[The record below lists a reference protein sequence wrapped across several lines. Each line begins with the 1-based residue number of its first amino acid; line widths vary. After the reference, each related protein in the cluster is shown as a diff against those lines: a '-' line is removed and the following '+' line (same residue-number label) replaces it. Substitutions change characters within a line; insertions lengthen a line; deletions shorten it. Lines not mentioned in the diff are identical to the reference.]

1 MSSPPDIDPY
11 ATLGVP
17 KDATVSE
24 VRAAHRKRVLKCHP
38 DKIQDESQRNAAQDE
53 FQRVQQ
59 AYELL
64 SDETRRARYDHRAK
78 LADLRRELLE
88 RRRTTDSTNYSSPR
102 ATGSMGTSRE
112 YRDGRIY
119 EERVPQEAFLDD
131 ELRFTDEPRPM
142 SRKYDDFGMRSKP
155 KFGEDKR
162 KSRTVPVSSYRAAKE
177 QARDTAKATHSER
190 AKYRDKERRRQVWEK
205 FDHAAAHGESDD
217 NASDSSVAAG
227 ATFVRLPR
235 LNRRSRTTDS
245 QTAESS
251 RRRER
256 YYDDDNEYSDK
267 HRSLHTQAEDYIERS
282 KVPSSSSRRPRVSR
296 SPQRYRGYES
306 AEPESSASRRAARS
320 TPRRGSSS
328 RNPSYDDLDSSPR
341 PKFPA
346 KMPTAST
353 SPTVKSPRPSLFS
366 SRSATATAFTR
377 SKSSRP
383 ESSNLY
389 NMAHETI
396 PSRSSKLHRYDSGY
410 SSPSTP
416 EMPARSNSP
425 AKSSTR
431 YKIVTEPE
439 DLPPSKPKYHRTISP
454 ERTERP
460 TPRPPPKRSTTTYS
474 YTPESSPRIETLKP
488 RAERGSSGRPAFRD
502 VEYTTRVND
511 RDVKYAREIR
521 PDDVLYSNRRA
532 YYDTH
537 RAPPPG
543 RRQSATA

>member
-17 KDATVSE
+17 KEAAISE
-24 VRAAHRKRVLKCHP
+24 IRAAHRKRVLKCHP

-102 ATGSMGTSRE
+102 AMGSMGTSRE

-131 ELRFTDEPRPM
+131 EMRFTDEPRPM

-155 KFGEDKR
+155 KFGEEKR
-162 KSRTVPVSSYRAAKE
+162 KSRTVPVSSYRTAKE

-190 AKYRDKERRRQVWEK
+190 AKYRDKERRRQAWEK
-205 FDHAAAHGESDD
+205 YDHAAAHGESDD
-217 NASDSSVAAG
+217 DASDSSVAAG
-227 ATFVRLPR
+227 ATYVRLPR
-235 LNRRSRTTDS
+235 LNRRSRTADS

-256 YYDDDNEYSDK
+256 YYDDENEYSDK

-282 KVPSSSSRRPRVSR
+282 KIPSSSRRPRVSR

-306 AEPESSASRRAARS
+306 AEPESSASRRSARS
-320 TPRRGSSS
+320 TPRRRSSS

-341 PKFPA
+341 PKFPP
-346 KMPTAST
+346 KMPTAAT
-353 SPTVKSPRPSLFS
+353 SPTVKNPRPSLFS
-366 SRSATATAFTR
+366 TRSATATAFTR
-377 SKSSRP
+377 PKSGRQD
-383 ESSNLY
+383 SSTLY

-396 PSRSSKLHRYDSGY
+396 PTRSSKLHRYDSGY

-416 EMPARSNSP
+416 EMPARSNTP
-425 AKSSTR
+425 PKSSTR

-454 ERTERP
+454 ERTERS

-474 YTPESSPRIETLKP
+474 YTSESSPRIETLKP
-488 RAERGSSGRPAFRD
+488 RAERVSSARPSFRD

-521 PDDVLYSNRRA
+521 PDDVLYSNRKA